1 MPYFY
6 PLVKQ
11 KAVKLSDFLGSIGGL
26 MGLFVGA
33 SVFSLFE
40 FTFDFLLHVKNKI
53 AARMPRSKVRVIIVK
68 SKVEAGS
75 EKIITVNRKHMF
87 YKCAK
92 LLRHFAKESSI
103 HGVPHIVNKDQKKL
117 EKIFWI
123 FTVAVSVAMCTNL
136 ILDTIDQA
144 DMNPIEYGID
154 DKLWSL
160 KDVSCF

>member
-1 MPYFY
+1 MDYWGCLPMLHYSHCLNLHLTFH
-6 PLVKQ
+6 
-11 KAVKLSDFLGSIGGL
+11 D
-26 MGLFVGA
+26 
-33 SVFSLFE
+33 FSLQ
-40 FTFDFLLHVKNKI
+40 LKSKI
-53 AARMPRSKVRVIIVK
+53 VATTSRSKVRVIIVK

-92 LLRHFAKESSI
+92 LFSHFAKESSI
-103 HGVPHIVNKDQKKL
+103 HGVPHIVNKDQKKF

-123 FTVAVSVAMCTNL
+123 LTVAVSVTMSTIL
-136 ILDTIDQA
+136 IHDTIDHA

-160 KDVSCF
+160 KDVSYL